1 MLKKY
6 PIILS
11 ILGLALVIIFIW
23 YFMNIVV
30 YVLISAVLSVIGQ
43 PLVRLF
49 DRIKIGKFNFPHA
62 LSAFLT
68 LLIMLAVMIGFVWF
82 FIPLITSQA
91 KIISQIDMGHVMEYF
106 KEPLSNL
113 QDILLRYDIIH
124 TGETIQSTI
133 ESQVKSALSVA
144 TFSNIFSGIVSA
156 TGSFFFGAF
165 SVLFLTFF
173 FLKSEKMF
181 SNFVLLLVPEKY
193 VDETRHIMQK
203 SNYLLTRYFIG
214 LLTELVCMITLLSLG
229 LGILGI
235 KNALIIGFFGGLMNI
250 VPYLGPLIGG
260 AIGVTIGI
268 STALSFGMYDAVL
281 LIGIKVV
288 AVFVVANLI
297 DNILLQPL
305 IYSNVVKAHPVEIF
319 LVIIMAGSLA
329 GITGMILAIPGYT
342 VLRIV
347 AKEFMSK
354 MRLVQKL
361 TEKI

>member
-6 PIILS
+6 PLILS
-11 ILGLALVIIFIW
+11 ILGLALIILFVW
-23 YFMNIVV
+23 YFSNIVV

-49 DRIKIGKFNFPHA
+49 DKIKIGKFNFPHG

-68 LLIMLAVMIGFVWF
+68 LLIMLAVIAGFVWF
-82 FIPLITSQA
+82 FVPLITSQA
-91 KIISQIDMGHVMEYF
+91 RIISQIDMGHVMEYF
-106 KEPLSNL
+106 KEPLADL
-113 QDILLRYDIIH
+113 QDFLLRYDIIH

-133 ESQVKSALSVA
+133 ETQIKSALSVA
-144 TFSNIFSGIVSA
+144 TFSNIFGSIVSA

-203 SNYLLTRYFIG
+203 SNHLLTRYFIG

-260 AIGVTIGI
+260 TIGVMIGI
-268 STALSFGMYDAVL
+268 STALSYGMYDAVL
-281 LIGIKVV
+281 LIGVKVV
-288 AVFVVANLI
+288 AVFLVANLI

-329 GITGMILAIPGYT
+329 GIPGMILAIPGYT

-347 AKEFMSK
+347 AKEFLSK